1 MSDQSTAPREL
12 DPLTL
17 LGCTGRGSVH
27 IRLGYVQEN
36 GVIFPSI
43 DGARLLCVGCV
54 SNEGDVYYMQA
65 EALPTERWKEGRFFV
80 QRASAYKTDVSVGG
94 VARTVNLNMRATKAV
109 ISDFM
114 DIYMGC
120 LSVAGGP
127 VAWGITGMNILVKGG
142 QLKRNYALY
151 TDALQAFVSDN
162 MELRRCMPVFYDHMY
177 CELFLGRIEADLTGK
192 AKDLMTE
199 AIPAPKAVKALI
211 GVFVGKIGEDAMKTT
226 LSGIRDI
233 IRDVLLKVI
242 DHSLTKNEPIS
253 KEQVTKLASHHIV
266 PMYAKMSRVA
276 MRQDRAEA
284 IIQEAVAK
292 AALVRP
298 RLVKIAKAIDAL

>member
-1 MSDQSTAPREL
+1 M
-12 DPLTL
+12 
-17 LGCTGRGSVH
+17 
-27 IRLGYVQEN
+27 
-36 GVIFPSI
+36 
-43 DGARLLCVGCV
+43 
-54 SNEGDVYYMQA
+54 
-65 EALPTERWKEGRFFV
+65 
-80 QRASAYKTDVSVGG
+80 
-94 VARTVNLNMRATKAV
+94 
-109 ISDFM
+109 
-114 DIYMGC
+114 
-120 LSVAGGP
+120 
-127 VAWGITGMNILVKGG
+127 
-142 QLKRNYALY
+142 
-151 TDALQAFVSDN
+151 
-162 MELRRCMPVFYDHMY
+162 
-177 CELFLGRIEADLTGK
+177 
-192 AKDLMTE
+192 
-199 AIPAPKAVKALI
+199 KALI